1 MESDDDSCFGM
12 IYAPFTR
19 ACSARGDICKEC
31 RRARDRTPA
40 GEEIRAQ
47 IKQFID
53 NSGPDTIDLGIELD
67 LRYYEHSPLIYHDGS
82 GKHQWDVQRY
92 ISSTRPGCRAP
103 HVFLKDGETS
113 TYDLFG
119 KGPEWTLINFINGNN
134 PDQEETRKR
143 GFYDCL
149 QGHEIPS
156 ETGLRP

>member
-67 LRYYEHSPLIYHDGS
+67 LRYYEHSPLI
-82 GKHQWDVQRY
+82 
-92 ISSTRPGCRAP
+92 
-103 HVFLKDGETS
+103 
-113 TYDLFG
+113 
-119 KGPEWTLINFINGNN
+119 
-134 PDQEETRKR
+134 
-143 GFYDCL
+143 
-149 QGHEIPS
+149 
-156 ETGLRP
+156 